1 MDERE
6 NLPAKLAAQGLAAT
20 TEKRGSLVGRG
31 MTTVLANM
39 QHALPDETIVA
50 WGIDLGTT
58 NSTLCRTTLPAGA
71 TSPTEP
77 EVVSL
82 RQPTIAGEFT
92 GTLLPSIVAIYQGR
106 EFVGQGAKDLR
117 ALMADTSKGINRN
130 VNLFHDCKNEIGTKR
145 TYSNAPEG
153 YRSPTDIAARILG
166 YLRREGIG
174 EAAQGNVVVTV
185 PASFQ
190 AAQRAETALAC
201 MSAGLDVSG
210 GRLLD
215 EPVAAFIDYAYRY
228 DRSLLES
235 MTGKKNL
242 LVFDF
247 GGGTCDIALFGLAHT
262 KANAPV
268 QVTTRSVSRFHRLGG
283 GDIDLA
289 ILHRVLVPQLCKEN
303 GISEFDLSFQEKT
316 KVITPALIAVAEA
329 LKIQICNEIWR
340 LQQFGKLDS
349 TPRVDIVARQA
360 AQVSMR
366 QGDRTLTLS
375 KATLTAAQFDDV
387 LAPFQNTKHLFA
399 RSTEYRLENSIFA
412 PVADALERAQIEPA
426 EIDFVLAVGGSSL
439 IPLVMDALRGY
450 FPRARMLQ
458 YEDRKDAQLA
468 VARGASLH
476 ALALATS
483 GRGIIAPVV
492 QDDIYLVTKQGDLKL
507 VAQGAAL
514 PVVGSNNSLT
524 VPEDAFEKPLQLS
537 VELVAGAERRPLFRR
552 NWDLSMVRKGSPL
565 RIEYSYDEN
574 QVFRLE
580 MKLADFPESVVFQA
594 SIENPLS
601 HVVNPNHKQEE
612 IDRMEEEYRSDPRQA
627 DELMPRIAELCA
639 DLGQHDKAIGLV
651 RALMLKANRP
661 QVWLLNQQ
669 AMYEEARG
677 NQATAI
683 RGYEEAGNASRDWG
697 GPFFNLALLHE
708 KQGQYDAALRAI
720 DRAIQLEDSPPHH
733 TLKLRI
739 QKHLQADMKTK
750 VKAKK
755 LITSYGEP
763 DELND
768 WKLGWFVVAADLAD
782 DKQAKDAATQIRRT
796 RREAGLTVSDGVLP
810 DIRGAKE

>member
-1 MDERE
+1 MS
-6 NLPAKLAAQGLAAT
+6 KI
-20 TEKRGSLVGRG
+20 
-31 MTTVLANM
+31 
-39 QHALPDETIVA
+39 PDKTIVA

-82 RQPTIAGEFT
+82 RQPTPAGEFT
-92 GTLLPSIVAIYQGR
+92 GTLLPSIVATYQGR

-117 ALMADTSKGINRN
+117 ALMADTSKGITRN

-201 MSAGLDVSG
+201 MSAGLNVSG

-235 MTGKKNL
+235 ITGKKNL

-262 KANAPV
+262 KADAPV

-303 GISEFDLSFQEKT
+303 GLSEFDLSFQEKT
-316 KVITPALIAVAEA
+316 KVVTPALIAVAEA

-349 TPRVDIVARQA
+349 TPREDIVARYP

-366 QGDRTLTLS
+366 QGERTLKLTT
-375 KATLTAAQFDDV
+375 ATITAAQFDDV
-387 LAPFQNTKHLFA
+387 LAPFQNTEHLFA

-412 PVADALERAQIEPA
+412 PVADALERARIEPA

-439 IPLVMDALRGY
+439 IPLVMDALRVY

-476 ALALATS
+476 AMALATS
-483 GRGIIAPVV
+483 GRGIVAPVV
-492 QDDIYLVTKQGDLKL
+492 QDDIYLVTQRGDLKL

-514 PVVGSNNSLT
+514 PFPAVGVACNDSLS
-524 VPEDAFEKPLQLS
+524 VPEDAFEQPLRLS
-537 VELVAGAERRPLFRR
+537 VELVAGAERRPLFSGH
-552 NWDLSMVRKGSPL
+552 WDMSMVRKGSPL
-565 RIEYSYDEN
+565 RMEYAYDEN
-574 QVFRLE
+574 QVLRLE
-580 MKLADFPESVVFQA
+580 LKLADFPESVVFQA

-601 HVVNPNHKQEE
+601 HVVNPNRTQEE
-612 IDRMEEEYRSDPRQA
+612 IDRLEEEYRRDPRKA
-627 DELMPRIAELCA
+627 EELMPRIAELCA
-639 DLGQHDKAIGLV
+639 DLGQHDKAIGMV
-651 RALMLKANRP
+651 RALLRQANRP
-661 QVWLLNQQ
+661 VAWLLNRQ

-677 NQATAI
+677 NQAAAM
-683 RGYEEAGNASRDWG
+683 RDYEVAGNASRDWG

-708 KQGQYDAALRAI
+708 KQGEYDAALRAI
-720 DRAIQLEDSPPHH
+720 DRAIQLEDSPPHQ

-750 VKAKK
+750 VKAKN

-763 DELND
+763 DGLND
-768 WKLGWFVVAADLAD
+768 WELGWFIYAADIAGD
-782 DKQAKDAATQIRRT
+782 QHAKEAGTQLRRT
-796 RREAGLTVSDGVLP
+796 RRQTGPADSCGVRPDMRGTV
-810 DIRGAKE
+810 E